1 MVWPLVVPARSTC
14 REFEGPEERE
24 LGSELEAGVG
34 RMEGNQAGVEAVLR
48 SGEFSEMLGRG
59 SGSKG
64 KGETFTKWLLST
76 FFSVLS
82 VFCLMLWTVGNLKL

>member
-1 MVWPLVVPARSTC
+1 MVPARSTC

-24 LGSELEAGVG
+24 LGSELEAGAD
-34 RMEGNQAGVEAVLR
+34 RMEGNQAGVVEAVLR

-64 KGETFTKWLLST
+64 EGEIFTKWLLST